1 MLKRLFAVVLIIISM
16 TAVTAGAEPVQPC
29 THEKENIEFEITK
42 VVKGAIEDTSWL
54 QASSRQEM
62 ERLLAAY
69 YTGKLLNDLGD
80 NGWRFV
86 SRPNDWEYVT
96 SAGRIDVVVF
106 SHQEGKA
113 CAEILEKDELSGIVY
128 SSTVRYFLIKTCD
141 GWRIR
146 TKTACIPLEKNGNN
160 N

>member
-1 MLKRLFAVVLIIISM
+1 MLKRLFAAACIITLMAAII
-16 TAVTAGAEPVQPC
+16 AGAEPAQPN
-29 THEKENIEFEITK
+29 TREKEDIKNEITK
-42 VVKGAIEDTSWL
+42 VVKGAVEDTGWL
-54 QASSRQEM
+54 HASSRQEM

-69 YTGKLLNDLGD
+69 YTGKLLNELGD

-146 TKTACIPLEKNGNN
+146 TKTACIP
-160 N
+160 